1 MYRLMQPSDRA
12 EILALWQRER
22 GDGETFVTNAIER
35 FAGVENVYVAE
46 ENDAIAAVALAVPV
60 TLQGRQGSY
69 LYGLCGQGSLILAG
83 LLDYLCAQQKLRG
96 AGFTV
101 AVPAGQEQAALL
113 ENKGFQRAFALRC
126 LPREVSR
133 NLWSQAEFDS
143 VTARKLGELRARF
156 WPDTVQ
162 LPPEQMV
169 ALHDVVGRDAQV
181 CKDPVGLSA
190 EGQSLQKH
198 DEALVGELLQT
209 DTFPLCQ
216 GVVLMNSQLEDVPK
230 QQGGFKYLPINARG
244 GDRQID
250 LTPVEQRSDLLVFCD
265 PLIPLVVGVLVH
277 EGVHPLKKLRGGD
290 RQGNGVVP
298 LIGNVL
304 ELPL

>member
-1 MYRLMQPSDRA
+1 MDHHNVTGVMYVLDIQKTN
-12 EILALWQRER
+12 ILAEQMPKGGRR
-22 GDGETFVTNAIER
+22 GSDGD
-35 FAGVENVYVAE
+35 AGVGV
-46 ENDAIAAVALAVPV
+46 D
-60 TLQGRQGSY
+60 
-69 LYGLCGQGSLILAG
+69 
-83 LLDYLCAQQKLRG
+83 
-96 AGFTV
+96 
-101 AVPAGQEQAALL
+101 
-113 ENKGFQRAFALRC
+113 
-126 LPREVSR
+126 
-133 NLWSQAEFDS
+133 
-143 VTARKLGELRARF
+143 
-156 WPDTVQ
+156 Q

-216 GVVLMNSQLEDVPK
+216 GVVLMDSQLEDVPK

-298 LIGNVL
+298 LIGNIL